1 LRSFLEFINERVTS
15 AIMAVSGLTI
25 FALVGFDYR
34 VFEHIIEIICLIMV
48 NIGLKN
54 YFKEKKWSE
63 LSVREKIIRIVIVA
77 MIAAIILSAKYFS
90 Y

>member
-25 FALVGFDYR
+25 FALIGFDYR
-34 VFEHIIEIICLIMV
+34 VFERIIEIICLIMV